1 MHLNICE
8 EDKCHVKRPYNDK
21 TEDVPGGTVDKSP
34 PANTGDTGLILG
46 LERVHA
52 VGATKAVHQT
62 TEPQLLSPCS
72 TAAEACALQLEKPLE
87 WEDYAP
93 QLE

>member
-52 VGATKAVHQT
+52 VGATDF
-62 TEPQLLSPCS
+62 LSGN
-72 TAAEACALQLEKPLE
+72 A
-87 WEDYAP
+87 
-93 QLE
+93 

>member
-1 MHLNICE
+1 MHLNVCE
-8 EDKCHVKRPYNDK
+8 EDKHHVKCPYNDK

-34 PANTGDTGLILG
+34 PADTGDTGLILG

-52 VGATKAVHQT
+52 VGTTKAVHQT

-72 TAAEACALQLEKPLE
+72 TAADACAPQLEKPLE
-87 WEDYAP
+87 CEDYAP